1 MKVAPI
7 LQATVAVKRLMN
19 DTYHQQ
25 SRESDN
31 VRGCMQ
37 SPFFPGRNYQNDTEE
52 SPKESLKKMHELI
65 FYHFFQG

>member
-1 MKVAPI
+1 
-7 LQATVAVKRLMN
+7 
-19 DTYHQQ
+19 
-25 SRESDN
+25 
-31 VRGCMQ
+31 MQ